1 MFINLLLD
9 LHVDVLLNITP
20 AVKLLTINYTLK

>member
-9 LHVDVLLNITP
+9 LHVDVLNITP
-20 AVKLLTINYTLK
+20 AMKLLTVNYALK